1 MTFQSR
7 LTAWPPAPPTDT
19 GVHEDRCAAD
29 PAAPLKDWIYKA
41 PAIGFVL
48 TGWFDYLAEGRTA
61 LAAPG
66 AIVLGNAGE
75 HFNVRHHDNS
85 GNKRLV
91 VLLRQSMLDEIANDA
106 GLDAPRFSTTTLPP
120 GPDATRMYAWMRGIA
135 LGGDEAEDCEIALAQ
150 AALAAPVA
158 GRGERVTTQ
167 VRKRALDAARYIEAH
182 YAEPCGLAT
191 LADVAN
197 TSRYQ
202 LARAFSAIMGQ
213 SPIQYLINTRVR
225 AAADVLRTTQTPI
238 TDVAFDVG
246 FNDISHFYYC
256 FKSALGVTPRQWR
269 LTH

>member
-1 MTFQSR
+1 MTFQPK
-7 LTAWPPAPPTDT
+7 LTAWPPTPPSHT
-19 GVHEDRCAAD
+19 GVQEDRCAAD

-48 TGWFDYLAEGRTA
+48 SGWFDYLAEGRAA

-66 AIVLGNAGE
+66 AVVLGNAGE
-75 HFNVRHHDNS
+75 QFNVRHHDAN

-91 VLLRQSMLDEIANDA
+91 VLLKQTMLDEIANDA
-106 GLDAPRFSTTTLPP
+106 GLDDPRFRTIALPP
-120 GPDATRMYAWMRGIA
+120 GPDATRMYAWLRGISQ
-135 LGGDEAEDCEIALAQ
+135 GGDVAEDCEIALAQ
-150 AALAAPVA
+150 AALAAPLA
-158 GRGERVTTQ
+158 GRDIRVS
-167 VRKRALDAARYIEAH
+167 VRECKRALAAARYIEAH
-182 YAEPCGLAT
+182 FAEPCGLAT

-197 TSRYQ
+197 SSRYQ

-225 AAADVLRTTQTPI
+225 AAADRLRAGSTPI

>member
-7 LTAWPPAPPTDT
+7 LTAWPPMPPSYTS
-19 GVHEDRCAAD
+19 VHEDRCAAD
-29 PAAPLKDWIYKA
+29 PDAPLKDWIYKA

-48 TGWFDYLAEGRTA
+48 SGWFDYLAEGRTA

-75 HFNVRHHDNS
+75 HFNVRHHDTA

-91 VLLRQSMLDEIANDA
+91 VLLKQTMLDDIASDA
-106 GLDAPRFSTTTLPP
+106 GLDAPRFSTTTLAP

-135 LGGDEAEDCEIALAQ
+135 LGGEVAEDCEIALAQ
-150 AALAAPVA
+150 AALAAPA
-158 GRGERVTTQ
+158 A
-167 VRKRALDAARYIEAH
+167 VRCETISASVRRRALDAARYIEAH
-182 YAEPCGLAT
+182 YAEPCGLAM
-191 LADVAN
+191 LADVAD

-202 LARAFSAIMGQ
+202 LARAFNATMGQ

-225 AAADVLRTTQTPI
+225 AAADVLRTTSTPI
-238 TDVAFDVG
+238 TEVAFDVG
-246 FNDISHFYYC
+246 FNDVSHFYYC

>member
-1 MTFQSR
+1 M
-7 LTAWPPAPPTDT
+7 
-19 GVHEDRCAAD
+19 
-29 PAAPLKDWIYKA
+29 KDWIYKA

-48 TGWFDYLAEGRTA
+48 SGWFDYLAEGRAA

-75 HFNVRHHDNS
+75 HFNVRHHDDA

-91 VLLRQSMLDEIANDA
+91 VLLKQSMVDEVANDV
-106 GLDAPRFSTTTLPP
+106 GLDAPRFSTTILPP
-120 GPDATRMYAWMRGIA
+120 GPDATRMYAWMRCIA
-135 LGGDEAEDCEIALAQ
+135 LGGDVGEDCEIALAQ
-150 AALAAPVA
+150 AALATPAP
-158 GRGERVTTQ
+158 GRRERVTRQ

-225 AAADVLRTTQTPI
+225 AAADVLRTTPTPI

-256 FKSALGVTPRQWR
+256 FKSAFGVTPRQWR
-269 LTH
+269 LSH